1 MGVHSWCWREEVE
14 SEDLQS
20 SITVQELPDTAEMSS
35 PSGRSRTC
43 SESSEGEVSL
53 SGVRTRPGRAGV
65 SYDVDGKF
73 SYSQVMQ
80 SRLLGQSKTTVDE
93 NGKFSYFSADM
104 RPVPPGWYDLDKSKH
119 AVPMGWYQM
128 GSTTTK

>member
-1 MGVHSWCWREEVE
+1 
-14 SEDLQS
+14 
-20 SITVQELPDTAEMSS
+20 MSS
-35 PSGRSRTC
+35 PEGRSRTC
-43 SESSEGEVSL
+43 SESSEGEC
-53 SGVRTRPGRAGV
+53 GGARTRPGGAGV

-73 SYSQVMQ
+73 SYSQVMK
-80 SRLLGQSKTTVDE
+80 SKLMGQSKTTVDE

-128 GSTTTK
+128 GSTTK